1 MLGMVNGVDDVQ
13 NLSNIVSIGQLDD
26 SLVLALRVEI
36 VSQIKQGI
44 LSLESILENLLKVD
58 LCGHTVS
65 HFTKLSL
72 LLLITTGHFT
82 PETRSHMVLSQPQDW
97 SCHIV
102 SVLFD
107 NSLRQMPQREHSA
120 LKQAIII
127 RLLFKLL
134 LIINFLA
141 LIQSKVLLFW
151 VVSF

>member
-36 VSQIKQGI
+36 VSQIKQRI
-44 LSLESILENLLKVD
+44 LSLESILEYLLKVD

-65 HFTKLSL
+65 HFTELSP
-72 LLLITTGHFT
+72 LLLITTGHST

-97 SCHIV
+97 SYHIV

-107 NSLRQMPQREHSA
+107 NSLRQMPQ
-120 LKQAIII
+120 
-127 RLLFKLL
+127 
-134 LIINFLA
+134 
-141 LIQSKVLLFW
+141 
-151 VVSF
+151 